1 MAERPTVGLILTNR
15 PSVCRLN
22 LWRREPNADERERGA
37 GHGRTWLSTAT
48 PTLRN
53 AAVKKSRTDW
63 PTTGLFSGPGNG
75 QDPHGKLMPHD
86 R

>member
-1 MAERPTVGLILTNR
+1 V
-15 PSVCRLN
+15 
-22 LWRREPNADERERGA
+22 
-37 GHGRTWLSTAT
+37 HGRTWLSTAT